1 MRAACEAH
9 PQRLS
14 DAAAA
19 PWEVLRLPLAGFRF
33 AIIPAVLRACRARNA
48 DAQANIESRL

>member
-19 PWEVLRLPLAGFRF
+19 PWEVRLPLAGFRF

>member
-19 PWEVLRLPLAGFRF
+19 PWEVRLPLAGFRF
-33 AIIPAVLRACRARNA
+33 AIIPAVLCACRARNA